1 MRRSRPQPA
10 PNPFPPH
17 PLPVVPVPPPPR
29 APYDR
34 HWWVPPLASTALA
47 VVLLV
52 VCSAPLREGGEWNPF
67 AVGYLVPLGM
77 VARSWFL
84 DRTTAGR
91 GARVRWGV
99 AGCLVIA
106 AYVMLLTPLALI
118 VFFVMLLTGNV
129 TA

>member
-1 MRRSRPQPA
+1 MRRSRPA
-10 PNPFPPH
+10 TNPFPPH
-17 PLPVVPVPPPPR
+17 LLPSAPAPAAAR

-34 HWWVPPLASTALA
+34 HWWVPPLVATVLA
-47 VVLLV
+47 VVLAV

-67 AVGYLVPLGM
+67 ALGYLVPLGM
-77 VARSWFL
+77 VAASWFV

-91 GARVRWGV
+91 GARIGLGA
-99 AGCLVIA
+99 AGCLLSA
-106 AYVMLLTPLALI
+106 AYMALLTPLALI